1 MRPIK
6 DLIGRQKD
14 SQDGVGLDP
23 RGWLLLKGCNH
34 YIKNFGMPTTTK
46 FGSRPLMSYV
56 WHVE

>member
-1 MRPIK
+1 
-6 DLIGRQKD
+6 
-14 SQDGVGLDP
+14 
-23 RGWLLLKGCNH
+23 LKGCNH